1 MFKPINVAVFSRAPR
16 LFLLM
21 LAIWAMLPQIAV
33 AQNANDGYAP
43 NANDAVNVFVVQT
56 DGKAMAK
63 RWQSAGKALVGGAYT
78 SIAGQMRNRIARLNS
93 DGSLDAIFN
102 PNAAPWCALSPCRL
116 TASCC

>member
-63 RWQSAGKALVGGAYT
+63 RWQSAGRWCVHQHCRA
-78 SIAGQMRNRIARLNS
+78 
-93 DGSLDAIFN
+93 
-102 PNAAPWCALSPCRL
+102 NAQSHRAAE
-116 TASCC
+116 